1 MGFSPCCLAMKQWSL
16 FLCLRY
22 LSRKRIVLLSIAAVM
37 LCCALLI
44 TVASLFTG
52 FISAVENSVGDYLGD
67 VVLSLP
73 PSYKIENYPDLQQR
87 LEQIPAI
94 EAATAVLGGNGL
106 LLTGPGQVRA
116 AQILGIDLKSR
127 LRVSPLKDALFRQ
140 KTYAESKISFAL
152 PDEASPDTVGGFVG
166 IGLIASPDEMTDSYD
181 MQAVQAFVGQKA
193 ALTTGSLTEQNKSQ
207 PDAADNTAPRF
218 VRKVLHFTVADVVQT
233 GVYEFDQNFVYV
245 PIESLSALLYP
256 DKKTCADTMQIRLKS
271 GSDEDA
277 ATAMI
282 YGLLRDYADKG
293 ADWAKVAMV
302 ESSRKMQGRM
312 IAEYYKQLN
321 MLMLIFGIV
330 SFGVVLLVFCIF
342 YLIVM
347 TKQKDI
353 AVVKSCGA
361 SSMSVAGL
369 YLLFG
374 VVNGALGAA
383 FGAGLG
389 WLITY
394 NIEWVEK
401 GLAAAT
407 GIKIWKASTYMFSRM
422 PNQVNWEWAMWICV
436 AALVAATIGA
446 LIPAVA
452 AARIRPVKILRYE

>member
-1 MGFSPCCLAMKQWSL
+1 MKQWSL

-22 LSRKRIVLLSIAAVM
+22 LSRKRIVLLSIAAVT

-44 TVASLFTG
+44 TIASLFTG
-52 FISAVENSVGDYLGD
+52 FIGAVENSVGDYLGD
-67 VVLSLP
+67 IVLTLP
-73 PSYKIENYPDLQQR
+73 PSYKIENYPDIQQR
-87 LEQIPAI
+87 LEQIPSI

-106 LLTGPGQVRA
+106 LLTGVGQVRP

-127 LRVSPLKDALFRQ
+127 LRVSPLKDALIRQ
-140 KTYAESKISFAL
+140 KTSDEVAFTP
-152 PDEASPDTVGGFVG
+152 PDETSPDGIGGFVG
-166 IGLIASPDEMTDSYD
+166 IGLLANPDELTDSYD
-181 MQAVQAFVGQKA
+181 MKAVEAFIGQKA
-193 ALTTGSLTEQNKSQ
+193 ALTTGSLAEKSPSPTENT
-207 PDAADNTAPRF
+207 DNAAPRF
-218 VRKVLHFTVADVVQT
+218 VRKVLRFTVADIVQT

-256 DKKTCADTMQIRLKS
+256 DKNQCADTMQIRLKP

-277 ATAMI
+277 AIAMI
-282 YGLLRDYADKG
+282 HGLLREYADSG
-293 ADWAKVAMV
+293 ADWAKVAIL
-302 ESSRKMQGRM
+302 ESSRKMQARM

-361 SSMSVAGL
+361 SSVSVAGL

-374 VVNGALGAA
+374 VVNGALGAV
-383 FGAGLG
+383 FGAFLG
-389 WLITY
+389 WLITHH
-394 NIEWVEK
+394 IESVEK
-401 GLAAAT
+401 GVAAVT
-407 GIKIWKASTYMFSRM
+407 GIKLWKASTYMFSRM
-422 PNQVNWEWAMWICV
+422 PNQVNWEWALWICV
-436 AALVAATIGA
+436 AALAAATIGA